1 MDQRTRTSSI
11 LVVKVRRIQTTWPT
25 TTTRTYQMYRNLVP
39 FSAAASRSEKEKDA
53 AQYVHAFGSNGN
65 HGRQSPLAAMHDT
78 YNMCVQV
85 GILDHFVQPNPF
97 CSVVITCYQ
106 QIAIAILLLYVR
118 HMCFMHGGSTSRS
131 SQLSKRSFRS
141 TQSQIASYRIQC
153 LVPKIKKTENY
164 VQQNKSIDRYFQ
176 VVLSLSHKSCQLG
189 SSYLESKRHIQNLI
203 LYDIY
208 FSLGILISPKYSGIY
223 QVVPAPNLIKISAA
237 QSEYFLYR
245 SRV

>member
-1 MDQRTRTSSI
+1 MCMHLGPMETMVGSRPWLPCMTRTIGWHRRSLCVAQPFLLGRYHLLSTDRHCHFAT
-11 LVVKVRRIQTTWPT
+11 VREAH
-25 TTTRTYQMYRNLVP
+25 V
-39 FSAAASRSEKEKDA
+39 F
-53 AQYVHAFGSNGN
+53 HAWG
-65 HGRQSPLAAMHDT
+65 L
-78 YNMCVQV
+78 
-85 GILDHFVQPNPF
+85 
-97 CSVVITCYQ
+97 
-106 QIAIAILLLYVR
+106 
-118 HMCFMHGGSTSRS
+118 STSRS
-131 SQLSKRSFRS
+131 SQLSKKSFRS